1 MKKDI
6 NRKVVD
12 CINEGVLEFASIN
25 EIEGRLE
32 DITVLGDNESENV
45 YVEYFAIIENSNP
58 KYQVYTFGNEKGGK
72 YEGVLSYDGELMIYN
87 ELASFLS
94 KKVLNETGVELK
106 FEINHTNI
114 EEIVNYRLANK
125 EDIEDVVRN
134 NEQKKLLLDKL
145 ELINSP
151 TLNIMNSV
159 EAKEKF
165 VELADQQRG
174 EPESIMINIQKFLGG
189 GILSYNI
196 EHIGDLTHRI
206 AQRIYVNY
214 DSIEA
219 ALDDIVGKINNGIGC
234 LSNLNDFTRRHKL
247 ELESIFEYKKD
258 RNELEGVQD
267 KEGFNDL
274 VEKKLKS
281 YADSHSEIPVYNIFQ
296 LYAREAAVNLGLGK
310 YDLTL
315 VNLMEMDKIIK
326 DGDFV
331 KIASSYDPDFGLKIE
346 NKLLTSKKIE
356 DQKLS
361 SKKSSK
367 RSL

>member
-1 MKKDI
+1 M
-6 NRKVVD
+6 
-12 CINEGVLEFASIN
+12 
-25 EIEGRLE
+25 
-32 DITVLGDNESENV
+32 
-45 YVEYFAIIENSNP
+45 
-58 KYQVYTFGNEKGGK
+58 
-72 YEGVLSYDGELMIYN
+72 
-87 ELASFLS
+87 
-94 KKVLNETGVELK
+94 
-106 FEINHTNI
+106 
-114 EEIVNYRLANK
+114 
-125 EDIEDVVRN
+125 
-134 NEQKKLLLDKL
+134 
-145 ELINSP
+145 
-151 TLNIMNSV
+151 
-159 EAKEKF
+159 
-165 VELADQQRG
+165 
-174 EPESIMINIQKFLGG
+174 IMILKRLFGG
-189 GILSYNI
+189 A
-196 EHIGDLTHRI
+196 ER
-206 AQRIYVNY
+206 QVNK
-214 DSIEA
+214 
-219 ALDDIVGKINNGIGC
+219 LKPIVGKINNGIGC